1 MGLEPLLL
9 LFKICFRTFHQKRR
23 DYFGRG
29 AILSGIIVLRNILMN
44 ASVSYCA
51 LPEGLRILGKVLSVD
66 INSPGAQGFTSKH
79 WQSIFIQLLVLSMGQ
94 QALVGYDAS
103 DSPWPS
109 GRHEAASQ
117 TQMLENHYS
126 GYNLM
131 HVVQY
136 TTLCGG
142 LRQSALTRTDLRHQ
156 SFWSTL
162 RKRSR
167 NLPFITVSLASWRT
181 QAVLL

>member
-9 LFKICFRTFHQKRR
+9 LFKICFSTFHQERR

-29 AILSGIIVLRNILMN
+29 AILSGIIVLCNILMN
-44 ASVSYCA
+44 YCA

-79 WQSIFIQLLVLSMGQ
+79 WQSIFIQLLVLSMG
-94 QALVGYDAS
+94 ATGCCWLRRFWLTVAEWSTWG
-103 DSPWPS
+103 
-109 GRHEAASQ
+109 SQ
-117 TQMLENHYS
+117 PDTNAGKSLFRIQLNA
-126 GYNLM
+126 
-131 HVVQY
+131 
-136 TTLCGG
+136 CGSIHNTVRW
-142 LRQSALTRTDLRHQ
+142 LRQSALTRTNLRHQ

-167 NLPFITVSLASWRT
+167 NVLFITVSLASWRT